1 MSMKNESDEPM
12 NGMNIKRINELAR
25 KAKTVGLTQEEA
37 DEQQRLRREYLKAF
51 REGVKQK
58 LDNIVLVDEKGN
70 QRSLRRDH

>member
-1 MSMKNESDEPM
+1 M

-25 KAKTVGLTQEEA
+25 KAKTVGLTQDEA
-37 DEQQRLRREYLKAF
+37 DEQQRLRREYLAAF

-58 LDNIVLVDEKGN
+58 LDSIIIVDEKGN